1 MKFQKILLVI
11 TGIVALACI
20 ALTGLKYMNS
30 RQMIVV
36 YQDQQSQIDAKAE
49 EIASLQQALTQFT
62 EVSTDDLEAEVASLQ
77 DQIAALNNDTASL
90 TEEAANV
97 QTSIDEKNQQYEEVK
112 DNAEYYES
120 VWASLREG
128 YQKVLDA
135 LDEH

>member
-20 ALTGLKYMNS
+20 TLTGLKYMNS
-30 RQMIVV
+30 RQMIAV

-49 EIASLQQALTQFT
+49 EIASLQQALTQLT
-62 EVSTDDLEAEVASLQ
+62 ELSTDDLEAEVASLQ

-97 QTSIDEKNQQYEEVK
+97 QASIDEKNQQYEEVK